1 MKLTAKSDFN
11 RLNNIG
17 RQLVMVSPQSFVD
30 VIKKFFRILKTPGQT
45 VHHARLQHV
54 LGAVALANA
63 VDCSLIDGSHHI
75 ALGLQF
81 RAAHHGTRTGD
92 DPRVVV
98 AELQELVHRIDASA
112 DPGAGEVIQF
122 WIAYWRYNIAG
133 SQHVGNS
140 KKNIDVSARVGC
152 DKVTVVDLFSIRL

>member
-1 MKLTAKSDFN
+1 
-11 RLNNIG
+11 
-17 RQLVMVSPQSFVD
+17 MVSPQTFVD
-30 VIKKFFRILKTPGQT
+30 VIKKFFGIVKSPGQT

-63 VDCSLIDGSHHI
+63 VNRSLIDGCQHV

-81 RAAHHGTRTGD
+81 RAAHHGTITGD

-122 WIAYWRYNIAG
+122 WIAYWRYHIAG
-133 SQHVGNS
+133 GQHVGIS
-140 KKNIDVSARVGC
+140 KENVDVSARVRC